1 MYSLFSGAVMDAAA
15 AVPAH
20 FGNPFA
26 EEESLRR
33 GRSVTDLSFLEV
45 ITVAGV
51 DRKTWLHNLST
62 CPFNEMAAGESR
74 EMLILD
80 PHGHIEHAAAVT
92 DDGETIWLITDTGKA
107 QLLIDF
113 LESMKFMMRVDIK
126 RVPAVVLGVSTS
138 LSEFS
143 EDVRATHSEMALVAW
158 EDPWPR
164 TLPGGADYGLADDV
178 HPARNTHRTLLV
190 LGEQSAPVVVE
201 KLLGEGMTP
210 VGLVAWEAARIVD
223 RRPRAAL
230 DAADQPLPHELDWI
244 RTAVHLNKG
253 CYRGQETVAKLVN
266 LGRPPRRF
274 TYLYLEGPEGDLPAP
289 GTEVF
294 RGERRVGV
302 LTSVARDFEEGPV
315 GLALIKRSTPV
326 SDQLRVGDFVA
337 VQEEIVSAEGKS
349 SVSPQ
354 ERPGS
359 ELRKGAK

>member
-1 MYSLFSGAVMDAAA
+1 MYSLLKGAVLDDDAG
-15 AVPAH
+15 VPAH

-26 EEESLRR
+26 EEEALRS
-33 GRSVTDLSFLEV
+33 GRTLTDLSLLEV
-45 ITVAGV
+45 VTVTGA
-51 DRKTWLHNLST
+51 DRKNWLHNLST
-62 CPFNEMAAGESR
+62 CPFNDMLPGESR

-92 DDGETIWLITDTGKA
+92 DDGESIWLITDIGKA
-107 QLLIDF
+107 QPLIDF
-113 LESMKFMMRVDIK
+113 LESMKFMLRVEIK
-126 RVPAVVLGVSTS
+126 AVPAVVLGLAISA
-138 LSEFS
+138 SELQAS
-143 EDVRATHSEMALVAW
+143 VREAALITW
-158 EDPWPR
+158 QDPWPH
-164 TLPGGADYGLADDV
+164 TLPGGAHYGIADDA
-178 HPARNTHRTLLV
+178 HPARNAKRTLLV
-190 LGEQSAPVVVE
+190 LPPERAPGVVE
-201 KLLGEGMTP
+201 KLLQEGMMP
-210 VGLVAWEAARIVD
+210 AGLLAWEAARIVD
-223 RRPRAAL
+223 RRPRLAL
-230 DAADQPLPHELDWI
+230 DGADSPLPHELDWI